1 MICYLERQVLNVKYK
16 VNFNSVA
23 YVDADSEDEAIDK
36 FNSGYYIYRE
46 FEADSAEEVSDDLI
60 DI

>member
-1 MICYLERQVLNVKYK
+1 MIYVKYK
-16 VNFNSVA
+16 VNFNGVA